1 MATYA
6 NRGWYDWFGCGK
18 GSETTSSTTT
28 INYVPVCRWDKEGPE
43 PIPEMTQDSNAHAKP
58 WNEIAEWRDAI
69 KQQKESKAPISTYPP
84 KPDDG
89 SRDQTVKT
97 DAGKL
102 ELELIPTS
110 LTKALGVVLTR
121 GRKQYGRDT
130 WKTVDTERIIGALE
144 RHLMKYKDDPYGLD
158 KDSGLPHIFHVLC
171 NAMFLNHGVLE
182 KLQKDGKFLWL
193 NDGKAYESMA
203 DKLERDF
210 KAAADRG

>member
-18 GSETTSSTTT
+18 GSETTSSTS
-28 INYVPVCRWDKEGPE
+28 NVDFVPVCKWEYDKDKDYPSPSEATAEKYASPDERFGPTFPFSVHE
-43 PIPEMTQDSNAHAKP
+43 SSHNQLPRKDMN
-58 WNEIAEWRDAI
+58 DA
-69 KQQKESKAPISTYPP
+69 
-84 KPDDG
+84 
-89 SRDQTVKT
+89 RDQTVKT

-121 GRKQYGRDT
+121 GRKQYGKDT
-130 WKTVDTERIIGALE
+130 WKTVKTDRIIGALE

-171 NAMFLNHGVLE
+171 NAMFLNHEVLE

-193 NDGKAYESMA
+193 NDGKAYEPMA

-210 KAAADRG
+210 KAAAARG